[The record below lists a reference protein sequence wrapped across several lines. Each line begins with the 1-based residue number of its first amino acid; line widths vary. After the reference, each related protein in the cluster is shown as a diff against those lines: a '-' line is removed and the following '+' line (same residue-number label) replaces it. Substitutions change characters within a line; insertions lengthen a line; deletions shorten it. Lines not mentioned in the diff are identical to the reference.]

1 MQMNPMSIIRT
12 MMGQMKVKNPQGYQ
26 FVNSLMQ
33 NNGNPQALVQQI
45 MKNATPQQ
53 RENLFKQCKQY
64 NVPDN
69 VLSQLQNM
77 K

>member
-1 MQMNPMSIIRT
+1 MNPIIQMLMSRL
-12 MMGQMKVKNPQGYQ
+12 QKQNPQGYQ
-26 FVNSLMQ
+26 AINAAMQ
-33 NNGNPQALVQQI
+33 NNGNPTPMLQQL

-69 VLSQLQNM
+69 ILSQLQNM

>member
-1 MQMNPMSIIRT
+1 
-12 MMGQMKVKNPQGYQ
+12 
-26 FVNSLMQ
+26 MQ

-64 NVPDN
+64 NVPN
-69 VLSQLQNM
+69 EILAQLQNM

>member
-1 MQMNPMSIIRT
+1 MNPILQMLMSRLQT
-12 MMGQMKVKNPQGYQ
+12 KNPQNYKAI
-26 FVNSLMQ
+26 SEAMR
-33 NNGNPQALVQQI
+33 NNGNPTAMLQQL

-64 NVPDN
+64 NVPEN
-69 VLSQLQNM
+69 ILSQLQNM